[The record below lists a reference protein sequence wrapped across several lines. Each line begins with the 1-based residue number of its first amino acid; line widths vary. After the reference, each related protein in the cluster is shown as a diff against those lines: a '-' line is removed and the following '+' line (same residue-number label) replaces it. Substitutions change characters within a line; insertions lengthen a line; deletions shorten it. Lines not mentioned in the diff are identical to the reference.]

1 MAPESEF
8 SSSKEQ
14 SLYTEKQIASS
25 NPVNV
30 IIKHL

>member
-1 MAPESEF
+1 MAPENEF
-8 SSSKEQ
+8 SSSEEL

-25 NPVNV
+25 SSVNV

>member
-8 SSSKEQ
+8 SLSEDQ

-25 NPVNV
+25 NSVNV